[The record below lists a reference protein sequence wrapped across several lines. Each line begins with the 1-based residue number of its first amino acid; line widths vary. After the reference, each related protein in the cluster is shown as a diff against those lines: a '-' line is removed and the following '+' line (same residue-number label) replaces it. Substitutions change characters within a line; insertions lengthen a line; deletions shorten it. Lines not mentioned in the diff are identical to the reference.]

1 MIELT
6 SSDHDEGAPF
16 EFTGSITQ
24 LNFVATDH
32 LSATA
37 CCNEKVS
44 VNDGRDVEHAI
55 EISD

>member
-16 EFTGSITQ
+16 EFTESFTQ

-32 LSATA
+32 LSARRD
-37 CCNEKVS
+37 EEVS